1 MVDRGNSVVS
11 AIDVANHQNQT
22 FAMCSSF
29 KQDYFV
35 QSVRQSAYPWRLAV
49 TFLQSPCFFTSSH
62 FLSNY
67 ENS

>member
-1 MVDRGNSVVS
+1 MMNGGNSVVS
-11 AIDVANHQNQT
+11 VIDVANHQNQT

-35 QSVRQSAYPWRLAV
+35 QSVRQSAYPWGLAV
-49 TFLQSPCFFTSSH
+49 TFLQSSCFFTSSH

-67 ENS
+67 ENN